1 MKWIKLQARKIVGAF
16 CLVLAGIL
24 SLIVNV
30 CIFLTLFF
38 GVCYMFLDEVAR
50 LLLKDED
57 ETS

>member
-1 MKWIKLQARKIVGAF
+1 MKWIKLQAKKIVGAF

-24 SLIVNV
+24 SLIVSACV
-30 CIFLTLFF
+30 FLTVFF

-50 LLLKDED
+50 VLLKNED